1 MTVQTAY
8 AVNCP
13 KCSGFVNVI
22 NPRVDEQPNKVWPTN
37 LNLKFSGKIEI
48 VRTRCPH
55 CGADVCA
62 KFEYAIARERLL

>member
-1 MTVQTAY
+1 MTIQTAY

-22 NPRVDEQPNKVWPTN
+22 NPRVDEQPI
-37 LNLKFSGKIEI
+37 KIWSTRFGLTLLDRFEI

-55 CGADVCA
+55 CGTQLWV
-62 KFEYAIARERLL
+62 KFQYR